1 MTRRAAA
8 IFDLDRTLL
17 AVNSGTLWFKR
28 ERAAGRLPL
37 VQAVE
42 AAGWMGLYG
51 LGLMNGEVALGRAVR
66 GIAGEAESVLIDRL
80 NAFYDEELAH
90 AFAPGGVAA
99 VRAHQRAGDPTVLLT
114 SASGVIG
121 RRVQTDLGLDA
132 ALGLELEVVDG
143 HYTGAISQLSF
154 GRAKVAL
161 AERWADE
168 NDVDLTRSWFYSDSV
183 TDLPLLERVGRA
195 MVVQPDARLSRLARK
210 RGWPILDW
218 GEAA

>member
-90 AFAPGGVAA
+90 AL
-99 VRAHQRAGDPTVLLT
+99 RATNR
-114 SASGVIG
+114 
-121 RRVQTDLGLDA
+121 
-132 ALGLELEVVDG
+132 E
-143 HYTGAISQLSF
+143 
-154 GRAKVAL
+154 GRASWADWVDQAL
-161 AERWADE
+161 AEGAGGSGNRRSVRISEPILRRW
-168 NDVDLTRSWFYSDSV
+168 
-183 TDLPLLERVGRA
+183 
-195 MVVQPDARLSRLARK
+195 RLALCLAGGGSTV
-210 RGWPILDW
+210 RGF
-218 GEAA
+218 